1 MTTPFR
7 IRAIGPAAPAT
18 GHRSYSGAITPH
30 RFEQRDPGV
39 IERVRAERERLA
51 QEAMRLALLPDD
63 RTPFPATSDAS
74 PKASPAS
81 WSPAQSV
88 EAGLRN
94 RGEQ

>member
-30 RFEQRDPGV
+30 RFEQRDDDLV
-39 IERVRAERERLA
+39 RRVMLERQRR
-51 QEAMRLALLPDD
+51 ALLPDD
-63 RTPFPATSDAS
+63 RTPFCVAPFPATSDAA

>member
-7 IRAIGPAAPAT
+7 VRAIGPAAPAT

-30 RFEQRDPGV
+30 RFEQRDDDLV
-39 IERVRAERERLA
+39 RRVMLER
-51 QEAMRLALLPDD
+51 QRLALLPDD
-63 RTPFPATSDAS
+63 RTPFPAASDAA